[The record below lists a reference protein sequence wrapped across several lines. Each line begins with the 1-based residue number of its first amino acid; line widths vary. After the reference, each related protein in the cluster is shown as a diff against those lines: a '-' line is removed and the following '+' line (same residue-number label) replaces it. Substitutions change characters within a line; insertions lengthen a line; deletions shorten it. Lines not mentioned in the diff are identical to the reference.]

1 MSAPAVTSLDD
12 HVMQIALERGLV
24 TPECLATAR
33 LKVAEHPDHS
43 TPSPSLVE
51 ILAAEGA
58 LDEAALA
65 DAVADKW
72 GMPYVVLSTRQIT
85 LEVLARL
92 PHAVVHLHHVMPF
105 AQEKGRLWV
114 AVAEPA
120 TDEVLESLGFV
131 AGTAISPALASA
143 EDIRRALVRY
153 YGRERGDLSE
163 LPGTGAFAR
172 ESPPGG
178 TTPTGGNGQEGPAS
192 EPGAPLIRLVHAIIS
207 EAIRRR
213 ASDIHFEPLA
223 RRFRVRY
230 RIDGVL
236 CEVEAPPKHLQPAL
250 ISRLKIMANISIA
263 EKRLPQDGRIQIAAA
278 NGPLDL
284 RVSSLPTAHGESI
297 VLRILDQKN
306 LKLGLPELGLLAD
319 DQQEF
324 ERLIASPDGIFLAT
338 GPTGSGKTTTLYT
351 ALQCLNRP
359 DRKIISVE
367 DPVEYQLAG
376 INQVAV
382 NSSIGLTFA
391 AALRAMLRQAPNII
405 MVGEIRDRETAE
417 IALHASLTGHLV
429 CSTLHTNDAP
439 SAVTRLIDIGAKPFL
454 LAAALRAALAQRLV
468 RRICPQCRCA
478 YTPAV
483 RELHALGLTSAQL
496 AGANFLHG
504 AGCEACQGTGYHGR
518 LGLFEIFLVPDE
530 IRSMIYDNVTAV
542 HLRQQARRNGMRTMR
557 EDGIRKML
565 AGFTTIEEV
574 VAATVG
580 GEL

>member
-1 MSAPAVTSLDD
+1 MSAPAVTSRDD
-12 HVMQIALERGLV
+12 HVMQVALERGLV
-24 TPECLATAR
+24 TPACLATAR
-33 LKVAEHPDHS
+33 LKVAEPPGDATS
-43 TPSPSLVE
+43 APSLVE

-65 DAVADKW
+65 SAVVDKW

-85 LEVLARL
+85 PEVLARL
-92 PHAVVHLHHVMPF
+92 PPAVARLHHVMPF
-105 AQEKGRLWV
+105 AQENGRLWV
-114 AVAEPA
+114 AVAAPA

-131 AGTAISPALASA
+131 AGTAISPALASTD
-143 EDIRRALVRY
+143 DIHRALVRY
-153 YGRERGDLSE
+153 YGREQ
-163 LPGTGAFAR
+163 PGTGALAR
-172 ESPPGG
+172 AMPPGG
-178 TTPTGGNGQEGPAS
+178 TTPTAGSAQEGPAS
-192 EPGAPLIRLVHAIIS
+192 EPDAPLIRLVQAIIH

-236 CEVEAPPKHLQPAL
+236 VEVEAPPQHLHLAL
-250 ISRLKIMANISIA
+250 ISRLKIMANLSIA
-263 EKRLPQDGRIQIAAA
+263 EKRLPQDGRIQIAVAD
-278 NGPLDL
+278 GPLDL

-306 LKLGLPELGLLAD
+306 LKLSLPELGFLTD
-319 DQQEF
+319 DQREF
-324 ERLIASPDGIFLAT
+324 ERLIAFPDGIFLAT
-338 GPTGSGKTTTLYT
+338 GPTGSGKTTTLYA

-359 DRKIISVE
+359 DRKIITVE

-382 NSSIGLTFA
+382 NASIGLTFA
-391 AALRAMLRQAPNII
+391 TALRAMLRQAPNII

-417 IALHASLTGHLV
+417 VALHASLTGHLV

-439 SAVTRLIDIGAKPFL
+439 TAVTRLIDLGAKPFL
-454 LAAALRAALAQRLV
+454 LAAALRAVLAQRLV

-542 HLRQQARRNGMRTMR
+542 HLRQQARRNGMRTLR

-565 AGFTTIEEV
+565 AGLTTIEEV